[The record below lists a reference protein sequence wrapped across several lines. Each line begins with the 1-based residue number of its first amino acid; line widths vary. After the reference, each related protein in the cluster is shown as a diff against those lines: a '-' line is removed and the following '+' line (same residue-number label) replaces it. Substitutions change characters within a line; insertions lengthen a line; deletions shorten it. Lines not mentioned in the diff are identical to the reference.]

1 MKQGVRGLPRSVQA
15 GRGVDAVAAL
25 ANGRAE
31 AGEAVA
37 ALHLTDIA
45 LAADP
50 NHRKSLEAR
59 VKALEIRRARCKNTN
74 ERGWLDYSIKEA
86 KEKLGEK

>member
-1 MKQGVRGLPRSVQA
+1 VGSVAKA
-15 GRGVDAVAAL
+15 GDAI
-25 ANGRAE
+25 
-31 AGEAVA
+31 A

-59 VKALEIRRARCKNTN
+59 LKALEILRSRCKNTN
-74 ERGWLDYSIKEA
+74 ERGWLDYSVREA
-86 KEKLGEK
+86 KAKLGEQ